1 MSFTIKA
8 HMIMT
13 MHCLYLMNLLKLMKG
28 LSLFVFLMQMMQS
41 WYELLINIPFLRIF
55 CWIDLEG

>member
-1 MSFTIKA
+1 
-8 HMIMT
+8 MT

-55 CWIDLEG
+55 CWNDLEG